1 MYLERIGS
9 SHEIARGL
17 QERVSSYNHCR
28 MANLEESVKNVKD
41 HLETLQQVIDTEYT
55 KIIKQETEELTK
67 ISSRTEQIR
76 KELKRLRE
84 DVTEQLNLLERN
96 AEWDSR
102 KAPVLR
108 GVKFCFVL
116 WFAGYILY
124 KITKR
129 YS

>member
-1 MYLERIGS
+1 M
-9 SHEIARGL
+9 
-17 QERVSSYNHCR
+17 
-28 MANLEESVKNVKD
+28 
-41 HLETLQQVIDTEYT
+41 ETLQQVIETEYT

-67 ISSRTEQIR
+67 ISARTEEIR

-84 DVTEQLNLLERN
+84 EVTEQLNLWERN

-102 KAPVLR
+102 KARVLR
-108 GVKFCFVL
+108 GVKVCFVL